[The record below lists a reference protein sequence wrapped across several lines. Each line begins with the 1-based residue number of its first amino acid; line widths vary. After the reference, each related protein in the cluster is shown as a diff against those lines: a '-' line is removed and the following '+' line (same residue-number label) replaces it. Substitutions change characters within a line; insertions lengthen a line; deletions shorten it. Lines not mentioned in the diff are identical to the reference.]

1 MQTKIFPRIN
11 TLSFLTVVI
20 VLVAGTSGIAQDSLS
35 ISESPAAKQVRALN
49 NSLLQLHGQMQGA
62 SSSDSALLNSQAA
75 PVISQ
80 RATALTKL
88 MQQDAHAA
96 LQFAFSPE
104 LASDL
109 AGMFP
114 QLASQ
119 LESHTTVTGT
129 VQHWITDYPRKQGAR
144 SVWQMRAGSR
154 TLLLYFAGPEP
165 ALSKNNQKLQATGVV
180 VGSNMAVESSV
191 LVEANSVANSNQKVE
206 ESRAHSFRAWQ
217 FLAIPVLGFAFV
229 FPGFNGM
236 ARISRQRLTA
246 CLKQFCIFALIL
258 ALALASTPGV
268 AQNSCST
275 TGPQNTVVL
284 LLNLPGGSLP
294 ISVTVPAMQDVFFAS
309 NTPGT
314 SLDGFLRE
322 ASYGQTSATGGV
334 FGPYNLTGTY
344 SSCSDVGGAM
354 LNDAIAS
361 AVASGVNMN
370 SYTRLFLIFPDVFG
384 CGWQGFAAV
393 GSCSLATASGTFNL
407 SASFLAAAY
416 MAPRSSGVQVAS
428 HEIGH
433 NFGLLHS
440 GTLTSATA
448 TDVIGALTAPGTET
462 DLGDYWSTMGEA
474 VPGLY
479 TAPQKTNTLGWLSPS
494 TNVQTVT
501 ASGTYT
507 LQPLEVSPAGEQVL
521 KVQRGSNNPG
531 YYLWVEYRQ
540 PIGNY
545 DSTLLNFVYSGAL
558 IHYQDP
564 TMDPAHSYLP
574 NFTPSDTT
582 DNNPELKAGQTWSDP
597 YSNLS
602 LTTASATTAGLT
614 VNVNYGAVPCTSS
627 APTMSVSPLNPS
639 LYPGQTVSYGLTV
652 TNNDSSG
659 CSASTVNLGSTE
671 PSGWSTSFSAPSV
684 TLNPGQSSTV
694 TMYKGA
700 PSGTAAATYAVN
712 VNATT
717 PLAGASQTANAT
729 VMIAPPLAASVS
741 VSGSTFSPPG
751 TVTITSSVTNNGSPA
766 SGASVNFTLTNP
778 NGSTTTQ
785 NATTNSSG
793 AATWNYKLNG
803 KSAPGNYSVIAR
815 ASLSSGTSRK
825 NAASTQAVTSNTANF
840 IVQ

>member
-1 MQTKIFPRIN
+1 MQAKTFLRIYK
-11 TLSFLTVVI
+11 LSLLTVAI
-20 VLVAGTSGIAQDSLS
+20 VLVAGVSGIAQNPSV
-35 ISESPAAKQVRALN
+35 SESPAAKQMRALN
-49 NSLLQLHGQMQGA
+49 NSLLQLHGRMQAA
-62 SSSDSALLNSQAA
+62 SSSDGALLNSQAA
-75 PVISQ
+75 PVIAQ
-80 RATALTKL
+80 RAAALSRL

-104 LASDL
+104 LSSDL

-119 LESHTTVTGT
+119 LESHATVTGT
-129 VQHWITDYPRKQGAR
+129 VQHWIGDYPRQQGAR

-165 ALSKNNQKLQATGVV
+165 ALPRENQRLQATGVV

-191 LVEANSVANSNQKVE
+191 LVEANSVANSNDTQMVE

-236 ARISRQRLTA
+236 AKISRQRLTA

-258 ALALASTPGV
+258 ALAFASTPGF

-284 LLNLPGGSLP
+284 LVNLPGGSLP
-294 ISVTVPAMQDVFFAS
+294 TSVTVPAIQDVFFAS

-344 SSCSDVGGAM
+344 SSCSDVGGTM
-354 LNDAIAS
+354 LNDAIAA

-393 GSCSLATASGTFNL
+393 GSCSLVTASGTFNL
-407 SASFLAAAY
+407 STSFLAAAY
-416 MAPRSSGVQVAS
+416 MVPRSSGVQLAS

-433 NFGLLHS
+433 NLGLLHS
-440 GTLTSATA
+440 GTLTSATT
-448 TDVIGALTAPGTET
+448 TDVIGPLTSPGTET

-474 VPGLY
+474 VLGLY
-479 TAPQKTNTLGWLSPS
+479 TAPQKTDTLGWLSTS

-507 LQPLEVSPAGEQVL
+507 LPPLELSPAGEQAL

-545 DSTLLNFVYSGAL
+545 DSTLLNFVNSGAL

-574 NFTPSDTT
+574 NFTPSDNT
-582 DNNPELKAGQTWSDP
+582 DNNPELKAGQTWSDS

-602 LTTASATTAGLT
+602 VTTVSATTAGLT

-627 APTMSVSPLNPS
+627 APTVSVSPLNPS
-639 LYPGQTVSYGLTV
+639 LYPGQTVIYGLTV

-729 VMIAPPLAASVS
+729 VMTPPPLAATVS

-751 TVTITSSVTNNGSPA
+751 TVAITSTVTNNGSPA

-793 AATWNYKLNG
+793 VATWNYKLNG
-803 KSAPGNYSVIAR
+803 KSAPGNYSVMGK
-815 ASLSSGTSRK
+815 ASLGSGTRK
-825 NAASTQAVTSNTANF
+825 NAASTQSVTSNAATF
-840 IVQ
+840 TVQ